1 MSAPTL
7 ESLQAAI
14 LSINVTLA
22 EVLNRLPA
30 RTTAAPGVT
39 PQPTA
44 NYARFPEG
52 PRVIE
57 VAPNIRM
64 NLVAPVNPD
73 YEPPYGATI
82 FGRDFD
88 GNPTN
93 GYPVAHEPSNAREP
107 NAEKGDPG
115 QPPRDPVTGYPLF
128 YGAGGATYL
137 MNADGGFLTLAAL
150 EAERAQRREHNRLSQ
165 EQWAARGPK

>member
-1 MSAPTL
+1 MASL
-7 ESLQAAI
+7 ESIENSI
-14 LSINVTLA
+14 LSLNVTLA

-30 RTTAAPGVT
+30 RTTAVPGAVAK
-39 PQPTA
+39 PTT

-64 NLVAPVNPD
+64 NLVAPVCPE
-73 YEPPYGATI
+73 YEPPYGSTI

-88 GNPTN
+88 GNPAN
-93 GYPVAHEPSNAREP
+93 GYPVALEPSNAT
-107 NAEKGDPG
+107 AE
-115 QPPRDPVTGYPLF
+115 QSPRDPVTGYPLF
-128 YGAGGATYL
+128 YGAGGVAYM

-150 EAERAQRREHNRLSQ
+150 EAERAQRRDRNRQSQ
-165 EQWAARGPK
+165 EEWAARGPK

>member
-1 MSAPTL
+1 MATL
-7 ESLQAAI
+7 ESIESAL
-14 LSINVTLA
+14 LSLNVTMA

-30 RTTAAPGVT
+30 RNTPAPGVA

-44 NYARFPEG
+44 DYSRFPEG

-64 NLVAPVNPD
+64 NLVAPVNPA
-73 YEPPYGATI
+73 YEPPHSATI

-88 GNPTN
+88 GNPAN
-93 GYPVAHEPSNAREP
+93 GYPVAHEPSNARAP
-107 NAEKGDPG
+107 NPTTGDPG

-128 YGAGGATYL
+128 YGAGGVAYL

-150 EAERAQRREHNRLSQ
+150 EAERAQRAEHNRRSQ
-165 EQWAARGPK
+165 EEWAARGPR

>member
-30 RTTAAPGVT
+30 RTTPAPGVI
-39 PQPTA
+39 PQPTTD
-44 NYARFPEG
+44 YSRFPEG

-64 NLVAPVNPD
+64 NLVAPVNPA

-88 GNPTN
+88 GNPAN
-93 GYPVAHEPSNAREP
+93 GYPVALEPSNAREP
-107 NAEKGDPG
+107 NATTGDPG

-128 YGAGGATYL
+128 YGAGGVTYL
-137 MNADGGFLTLAAL
+137 MNADGGFLSLAAL
-150 EAERAQRREHNRLSQ
+150 EAEREERRKRNAQSQAEWGNRY
-165 EQWAARGPK
+165 K